1 MILAERYQ
9 VIRPLAQGGF
19 GQTFLA
25 CDRYLPGNPYCVIK
39 QFLPTDL
46 TPENLETAQR
56 LFDLE
61 AKTLYQLGTHP
72 NIPTLLAHFEQAG
85 EFYLVQEYIP
95 GSDLATELAGPL
107 LSASSDPAVREQYTQ
122 SLLKDLLTILAFVHQ
137 HSVIHR
143 DLKPANLIRR
153 STDRQLVLIDFGAVK
168 NLEPNSANYTVAIGS
183 PGYIAPEQQA
193 GRPCLASD
201 LYAAGMIA
209 LYALTGKRPQQQPV
223 DSRTGDLQLD
233 ELGSTT
239 VLVRFIQ
246 RLAAPHPADRFADAT
261 VALSAFSRYL
271 SGDLAGNLSENLS
284 GPQAATMPEEATVFP
299 PDAFPATTL
308 PVDRTVLTGGTDA
321 PAFSSGVLTDK
332 MPVSRGGVDSDT
344 QLALSQT
351 EIRNRQALLN
361 KVYRFWIEGVLEHS
375 LHGQVLLT
383 LGLEERSQ
391 ALVLPWNISYEA
403 NAEPARPLDA
413 GTRVFDIFQQ
423 LGEGRSLL
431 ILGEPGAGKT
441 TTLLTLARDLLSQQ
455 QIGHKTT
462 PKMRSPQRIPAI
474 FNLSS
479 WTGGT
484 IDQWLVAE
492 LNSKYQIPKSIGKS
506 WVEQQQLLLLLDGLD
521 EVRPDRQDSC
531 AVAINQFH
539 QDYGP
544 ELVVCCRMNDYD
556 ALEQKLGLQS
566 AVYVR
571 SLTDEQIWQY
581 LDQAETGLTGLRSL
595 LMRSAANQPECSAAA
610 QADQSDQSADKP
622 TGQDGQ
628 TLFELAR
635 LPLILNIMALTYQ
648 GLSASDI
655 PALQQGE
662 NYSHQLFSAY
672 IQRMFARRDVASPYT
687 QRQTL
692 KWLQALAKN
701 LTNTSQ
707 TVFLIERM
715 QVNWLTSK
723 WQRGAYIVLV
733 FGCYLLF
740 ATTVGWHVVSH
751 KALPLALAIG
761 GLLCVQIFGLYR
773 IVPAETLRWSWK
785 KAGRSLLIGL
795 TVGPLTGWALK
806 VAFVY
811 AFSPTYCLAV
821 PGCFQFI
828 SLIGIAFGTVLGVT
842 YGVIRGLSGSRI
854 ATVTK
859 PNQGIRQSAKNA
871 ILIAMV
877 ATIAPLLTSLLFES
891 STSTLFWAAAGLSF
905 GLALGGG
912 EACAKHG
919 VLRFVLFCQGR
930 IPWNYASFLDYA
942 AQRIFLQ
949 KVGGGY
955 IFIHRLLLE
964 HFASLPPV
972 K

>member
-1 MILAERYQ
+1 VILAERYQ
-9 VIRPLAQGGF
+9 VIHPLAKGGF

-25 CDRYLPGNPYCVIK
+25 CDRYLPGNPHCVIK

-46 TPENLETAQR
+46 TPENLATAQR

-61 AKTLYQLGTHP
+61 AKALYQLGTHP
-72 NIPTLLAHFEQAG
+72 SIPTLLAHFEQGG

-95 GSDLATELAGPL
+95 GSDLATELTESL
-107 LSASSDPAVREQYTQ
+107 LSSPPHSPKRQQYTHAF
-122 SLLKDLLTILAFVHQ
+122 LRDLLTILSFVHQ
-137 HSVIHR
+137 HNVIHR

-153 STDRQLVLIDFGAVK
+153 STDQQLVLIDFGAVK
-168 NLEPNSANYTVAIGS
+168 NLEPNSANYTIAIGS

-209 LYALTGKRPQQQPV
+209 LYALTGKTPQQQPTNPQ
-223 DSRTGDLQLD
+223 TGSIQLNNLGRSNALISFLQKL
-233 ELGSTT
+233 T
-239 VLVRFIQ
+239 
-246 RLAAPHPADRFADAT
+246 APHPTDRFTDAT
-261 VALSAFSRYL
+261 TALAAFPTSASPDVFTAQNVLGSQ
-271 SGDLAGNLSENLS
+271 DTTA
-284 GPQAATMPEEATVFP
+284 FP
-299 PDAFPATTL
+299 PDAFPPTTL
-308 PVDRTVLTGGTDA
+308 PTDRTRLSDSTRAELPSSFPSVGTRKRPIPRGA
-321 PAFSSGVLTDK
+321 AA
-332 MPVSRGGVDSDT
+332 SRDLDT
-344 QLALSQT
+344 LSQT

-361 KVYRFWIEGVLEHS
+361 KVHRFWIEGVLEQS

-391 ALVLPWNISYEA
+391 ALALPWNISYTA
-403 NAEPARPLDA
+403 NTEPVRPLDA

-441 TTLLTLARDLLSQQ
+441 TTLLTLTRDLLAQQ
-455 QIGHKTT
+455 NKPAQQTQFT
-462 PKMRSPQRIPAI
+462 QRIPAI

-484 IDQWLVAE
+484 IDQWLITE
-492 LNSKYQIPKSIGKS
+492 LNSKYQIPKSIGKN

-521 EVRPDRQDSC
+521 EVRPDRQNSC
-531 AVAINQFH
+531 AAAINQFH

-571 SLTDEQIWQY
+571 SLTDGQIWQY
-581 LDQAETGLTGLRSL
+581 LDQADTGLTGLRSL
-595 LMRSAANQPECSAAA
+595 LERSTARQVS
-610 QADQSDQSADKP
+610 
-622 TGQDGQ
+622 QDGQ
-628 TLFELAR
+628 SLFDLAR
-635 LPLILNIMALTYQ
+635 SPLILNIMALTYQ

-655 PALQQGE
+655 PALQQGK

-672 IQRMFARRDVASPYT
+672 IQRMFQRRDITSPYT
-687 QRQTL
+687 QKQTL
-692 KWLQALAKN
+692 KWLHALAQN
-701 LTNTSQ
+701 LTSTSQ

-715 QVNWLTSK
+715 QINWLNSRC
-723 WQRGAYIVLV
+723 QRGAYIVLL
-733 FGCYLLF
+733 FGCFLLF
-740 ATTVGWHVVSH
+740 ATAIGWHVVSH
-751 KALPLALAIG
+751 RALPLALGIG
-761 GLLCVQIFGLYR
+761 SLLCAQIFGLYR

-785 KAGRSLLIGL
+785 KAGRSFPIGL
-795 TVGPLTGWALK
+795 TVGPFIGWALK
-806 VAFVY
+806 VTFVY
-811 AFSPTYCLAV
+811 AFSPTYCLAI

-828 SLIGIAFGTVLGVT
+828 SLIGLSFGTVLGVT

-871 ILIAMV
+871 ILIALV
-877 ATIAPLLTSLLFES
+877 ATIAPLLTSLLFQR
-891 STSTLFWAAAGLSF
+891 STSSSFWAAAGLSF

-930 IPWNYASFLDYA
+930 IPWNYARFLDYA

-964 HFASLPPV
+964 HFASLPPI